1 MSYGPILPFRG
12 TMDAGR
18 AMAQETDFPRGRDE
32 APGHTRAG
40 DSTTMT
46 FRDRRDAGRRL
57 GQALEAYRL
66 RRPYVLAIPR
76 GGVVVAYE
84 VAKALGAPLDVVIP
98 RKLRAPYNPE
108 LAIGAVAH
116 DGSVYYDTPLFGT
129 LKVPEDYLQDE
140 IAFQLEEIR
149 RRMAAYRGERP
160 QPALE
165 GRAAIVVDDGIATG
179 STMIAALRAVRK
191 MGPAA
196 TAAAIPVAPPE
207 GCEGLRGEADEVIC
221 LHTPVVFYA
230 VGQFYDDFEQVSDEE
245 AIALLRAREREIHGG

>member
-1 MSYGPILPFRG
+1 
-12 TMDAGR
+12 
-18 AMAQETDFPRGRDE
+18 
-32 APGHTRAG
+32 
-40 DSTTMT
+40 MT

-57 GQALEAYRL
+57 AEALERYRL

-76 GGVVVAYE
+76 GGIVVGYE
-84 VAKALGAPLDVVIP
+84 VARALDAPLDVVIP

-116 DGSVYYDTPLFGT
+116 DGSVYYDTPLVGS

-149 RRMAAYRGERP
+149 RRQAAYRGERP
-160 QPALE
+160 LPALD

-191 MGPAA
+191 MGPGVTVAA
-196 TAAAIPVAPPE
+196 VPVAPPE
-207 GCEGLRGEADEVIC
+207 GCEALRAEADDAVC
-221 LHTPVVFYA
+221 LHTPVMFYA
-230 VGQFYDDFEQVSDEE
+230 VGQFYDDFEQTSDED
-245 AIALLRAREREIHGG
+245 AIALLRAREKEFHGG